1 LATIHPAT
9 GIPLPDEG
17 LGEAARWR
25 PQATDKPGVAS
36 YALADP
42 EGRRL
47 AEVAPAGDAAGW
59 IAFLPGAT
67 STTPARSL
75 HEGSVE
81 SAMRWAEQEIG
92 VKTGQC

>member
-1 LATIHPAT
+1 MIHPAT
-9 GIPLPDEG
+9 GIPLPDES
-17 LGEAARWR
+17 LGAAPRWR
-25 PQATDKPGVAS
+25 PWATDTLGVAS

-42 EGRRL
+42 AGRRL

-59 IAFLPGAT
+59 IAFLPGA
-67 STTPARSL
+67 SPTTPARSL

-81 SAMRWAEQEIG
+81 SAMRWAEREIG